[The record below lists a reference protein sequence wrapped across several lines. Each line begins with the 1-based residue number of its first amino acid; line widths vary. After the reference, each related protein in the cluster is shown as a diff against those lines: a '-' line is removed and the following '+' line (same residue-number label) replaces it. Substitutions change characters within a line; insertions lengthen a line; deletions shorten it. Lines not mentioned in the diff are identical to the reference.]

1 MRIDSLK
8 SPLADV
14 CLSAKCLLLVVAF
27 ASLSACG
34 NKEGTSEAHSSQ
46 TVARVN
52 GDEITV
58 HQINN
63 ELQRANIKPEQ
74 KDAAAKQVV
83 QGLIDRQIIVQEAI
97 KAKLD
102 RNPQVL
108 QALENAKAQILAQ
121 AYIEQKVSQTA
132 KPTATEIAEYRDK
145 HPLIFANRKVYV
157 LDEIMLPANAYSDT
171 LKTEVDAA
179 KTVEEITAL
188 LDKRSI
194 KYRRTQAA
202 HAAET
207 LPQQLLEQL
216 GKMKLG
222 DIIFVRAKET
232 NLIARILEAKD
243 APVAEKDSTPLIERI
258 LFGNKRKAVAEL
270 EMKNLRAAAKVV
282 YLDKTYEPAAK
293 DQANTAKAPVEAK
306 PASVPVAPP
315 ANPSSNSP
323 AKPLAEHVEKGLSG
337 L

>member
-1 MRIDSLK
+1 MHINSLK
-8 SPLADV
+8 SPLADA
-14 CLSAKCLLLVVAF
+14 CLIVKWLVVASVV
-27 ASLSACG
+27 ASLTACG
-34 NKEGTSEAHSSQ
+34 NKEGSSETHSSQ

-74 KDAAAKQVV
+74 KEAAAKQVV
-83 QGLIDRQIIVQEAI
+83 QSLIDRQIIVQEAM

-121 AYIEQKVSQTA
+121 AYIEQKVAQTA
-132 KPTATEIAEYRDK
+132 KPTAAEIAEYRNQ
-145 HPLIFANRKVYV
+145 HPLIFANRKVY
-157 LDEIMLPANAYSDT
+157 LMDEILLPASSYSDE
-171 LKTEVDAA
+171 LKNEVNAA
-179 KTVEEITAL
+179 KTMEEITAL
-188 LDKRSI
+188 LNKREI
-194 KYRRTQAA
+194 KFRRTQAA

-216 GKMKLG
+216 SKMKVS

-232 NLIARILEAKD
+232 NLIARINEAKD

-258 LFGNKRKAVAEL
+258 LLGTKRKAAAEA
-270 EMKNLRAAAKVV
+270 EMKTLRTAAKVV
-282 YLDKTYEPAAK
+282 YLDKAYEPSTNAQAQAPAEERSANAPTTPAA
-293 DQANTAKAPVEAK
+293 APVT
-306 PASVPVAPP
+306 PVAQG
-315 ANPSSNSP
+315 AS
-323 AKPLAEHVEKGLSG
+323 KPLADHVEKGLSG

>member
-1 MRIDSLK
+1 MYINSLK
-8 SPLADV
+8 SPFADACSTVKWLAV
-14 CLSAKCLLLVVAF
+14 ITMVIT
-27 ASLSACG
+27 LSACG
-34 NKEGTSEAHSSQ
+34 NKEGSSETHSSQ
-46 TVARVN
+46 AVARVN

-74 KDAAAKQVV
+74 KEAAAKQVV
-83 QGLIDRQIIVQEAI
+83 QGLIDRQIIVQEAM

-121 AYIEQKVSQTA
+121 AYIEQKVAQTA
-132 KPTATEIAEYRDK
+132 KPTAAEVAAYRNQ
-145 HPLIFANRKVYV
+145 HPLIFANRKVY
-157 LDEIMLPANAYSDT
+157 LMDEIMLPADAYSDE

-179 KTVEEITAL
+179 KTMEEINAL
-188 LDKRSI
+188 LNKRNI
-194 KYRRTQAA
+194 KFRRTQAA

-207 LPQQLLEQL
+207 LPQQLLDQL
-216 GKMKLG
+216 SKMKVS

-232 NLIARILEAKD
+232 NLIARINEVKD

-258 LFGNKRKAVAEL
+258 LLGTKRKAAAET
-270 EMKNLRAAAKVV
+270 EMKNLRTAAKVV
-282 YLDKTYEPAAK
+282 YLDKAYEPSAK
-293 DQANTAKAPVEAK
+293 DQAKAPAQ
-306 PASVPVAPP
+306 PQSADAATTPMPP
-315 ANPSSNSP
+315 APAAQSSS
-323 AKPLAEHVEKGLSG
+323 KPLADHVEKGLSG

>member
-1 MRIDSLK
+1 MHIDSLK
-8 SPLADV
+8 SPLANV
-14 CLSAKCLLLVVAF
+14 YLSAKCLVMVVAF
-27 ASLSACG
+27 VSLNACG
-34 NKEGTSEAHSSQ
+34 SKEGTSETHSSQ
-46 TVARVN
+46 TIARVN

-63 ELQRANIKPEQ
+63 ELQRANVKPEQ
-74 KDAAAKQVV
+74 KEAAAKQVV

-108 QALENAKAQILAQ
+108 QALENAKSQILAQ
-121 AYIEQKVSQTA
+121 AYIEEKISKTP
-132 KPTATEIAEYRDK
+132 KPTAAEVAAYRNQ
-145 HPLIFANRKVYV
+145 HPQIFANRKVYIM
-157 LDEIMLPANAYSDT
+157 DEIMLPANTYSDA

-179 KTVEEITAL
+179 KTMEEITAL
-188 LDKRSI
+188 LDKRGI

-216 GKMKLG
+216 GKMKVS

-232 NLIARILEAKD
+232 NLIARIQEVKD

-282 YLDKTYEPAAK
+282 YLDKAYEPAAK
-293 DQANTAKAPVEAK
+293 GQANAAAPLEAK
-306 PASVPVAPP
+306 SAEVPVAPAATP
-315 ANPSSNSP
+315 PSANP